1 MFNLDK
7 PWILAVDDDTSLLD
21 LENRFLSGEGYNV
34 ITAQGGNQAL
44 AALTRYKP
52 DLILLDVM
60 MPGMDG
66 YQVCEQ
72 LQANPET
79 AYIPVV
85 FVTALDDEQDRARAF
100 SVGAVDYLVK
110 PIDRQQLKE
119 MVARHLETGNR
130 FAKTQ
135 LAAAGIHF
143 AGIKDNENFGQY
155 IADSLSLTGAAR
167 ELIISARPGDI
178 YKAAFEAG
186 VDSAEIARLM
196 ARFRDWEYWPLVF
209 PDTLRMDILPVPF
222 CRANRV
228 VMVNHQGSPRVVL
241 SNPYDFLVMDSLS
254 AVLDLNLLDNMV
266 ITEPETIED
275 LLSKSPAEYYSDR
288 IVSAALYHDASDIW
302 LEIRP
307 QGGQVQLRFNGIPHD
322 LLRVSATLYPMLVS
336 RLKILGNMNIA
347 EKRRP
352 QSGAFNA
359 RGARF
364 RLTTAP
370 VAEGENMFIRVLP
383 PLKGSL
389 GELGLPATAVAALK
403 EIFTRRQGIMVFTG
417 TEGSGRSTTACTL
430 LKSLHQRTLVTIEDP
445 IEYDLPQATQQQVNP
460 RAELTT
466 DQLVKSAFRQN
477 PDVLY
482 ISELSDQ
489 QSALQLSDLSLR
501 GTLTVTAMLATD
513 TAAALTRLEGLGLS
527 RRQLAEH
534 VHCVLAQRLLPRL
547 CPLCKRV
554 VPITPAEEKTLAD
567 LVQNPPG
574 HLARAVGCSQCNSGY
589 SGRVA
594 VFELLVLDGT
604 KAAMIRSGRP
614 FAALRHQLRVEGFAL
629 LYQQGIE
636 LLAKHQCAYGD
647 VWENILK
654 DETLAI
660 EHKDTHRSTLT
671 ALVVDDDP
679 DARLLL
685 TRFLEQDGWQVTPA
699 ADGIDALLALGRGT
713 FDLILADVDMPNLDG
728 FQLMEMNKSK
738 GIDAPVIFVSA
749 YDESP
754 SITEK
759 CRELGGAG
767 YLVKP
772 VSKEKLITL
781 ARQAT
786 GFSC

>member
-34 ITAQGGNQAL
+34 ITAEGGTQAL
-44 AALTRYKP
+44 AALTRFKP

-66 YQVCEQ
+66 YQVCQQ

-79 AYIPVV
+79 AYIPVI

-100 SVGAVDYLVK
+100 AVGAVDYLVK
-110 PIDRQQLKE
+110 PIGRQQLKE

-135 LAAAGIHF
+135 LAAAGLKTP
-143 AGIKDNENFGQY
+143 GSKGDDNLGHY
-155 IADSLSLTGAAR
+155 IADSLSLTGPAR
-167 ELIISARPGDI
+167 ELLISARPGDI
-178 YKAAFEAG
+178 YKAAFKAG
-186 VDSAEIARLM
+186 VDSSEIARWM
-196 ARFRDWEYWPLVF
+196 ARFGGREYWPLVF

-228 VMVNHQGSPRVVL
+228 VVVNYQGSPRVVL

-254 AVLDLNLLDNMV
+254 AVLDSNLLENMV

-322 LLRVSATLYPMLVS
+322 LLQVSATVYPMLIS

-352 QSGAFNA
+352 QTGAFNS
-359 RGARF
+359 RGSRF

-370 VAEGENMFIRVLP
+370 VAEGENMSIRVLP

-389 GELGLPATAVAALK
+389 GELGLPEPAVAALE
-403 EIFTRRQGIMVFTG
+403 EIITRRQGIIVFTG
-417 TEGSGRSTTACTL
+417 TEGSGRSTSACTL
-430 LKSLHQRTLVTIEDP
+430 LKSLRNRTLVTIEDP

-460 RAELTT
+460 RAGLSP
-466 DQLVKSAFRQN
+466 DQLVKNAFRQN

-489 QSALQLSDLSLR
+489 QSALQLPDLSLR
-501 GTLTVTAMLATD
+501 GTLTVTAMLAID
-513 TAAALTRLEGLGLS
+513 TASALTRLEGLGVS

-547 CPLCKRV
+547 CPFCKRV

-567 LVQNPPG
+567 LVENPPG
-574 HLARAVGCSQCNSGY
+574 HLARAVGCPQCISGY

-594 VFELLVLDGT
+594 VFELLVLDET

-614 FAALRHQLRVEGFAL
+614 FAALRHQLRVEGLPL

-636 LLAKHQCAYGD
+636 LLAKHECAYGD
-647 VWENILK
+647 VWENIFK
-654 DETLAI
+654 DETLAM
-660 EHKDTHRSTLT
+660 EHKEPHWSTPT

-679 DARLLL
+679 DARQLLG
-685 TRFLEQDGWQVTPA
+685 RFLEQDGWQVTPA
-699 ADGIDALLALGRGT
+699 ADGIEALLALGRSN
-713 FDLILADVDMPNLDG
+713 FDLLLADVDMPNLDG
-728 FQLMEMNKSK
+728 FQLIEMNKSK
-738 GIDAPVIFVSA
+738 GIDTPVIFVSA
-749 YDESP
+749 YESP
-754 SITEK
+754 GTADK
-759 CRELGGAG
+759 CLQLGGAG

-786 GFSC
+786 GLGR